1 MAKTERLRD
10 RILALLADGSELTP
24 DEMADRLGANIMAVR
39 PRVSDLAKDELIVR
53 TGDRRKSPTGQ
64 SSAVWRILP

>member
-24 DEMADRLGANIMAVR
+24 DEMAERLGANIMAVR
-39 PRVSDLAKDELIVR
+39 PRVSDLAKDQLIVR
-53 TGDRRKSPTGQ
+53 TGDRRKNPIGQ
-64 SSAVWRILP
+64 RAAVWRILP